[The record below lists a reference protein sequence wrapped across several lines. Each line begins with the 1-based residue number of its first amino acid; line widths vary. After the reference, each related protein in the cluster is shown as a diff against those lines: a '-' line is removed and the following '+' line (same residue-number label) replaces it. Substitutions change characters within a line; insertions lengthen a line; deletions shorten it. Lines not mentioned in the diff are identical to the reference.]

1 MIDEATKKRALGHYA
16 RVLVDIDLFKR
27 LFDEIMVERES
38 FTFYVEVVYE
48 RLPDYCTHCKSIG
61 NSVTYSNKLHPNE
74 KKIDVC
80 PKKVYRAE
88 TQP

>member
-1 MIDEATKKRALGHYA
+1 MAPNLLFEIASGVRTPLMIDDTTKKRALGHYA

-61 NSVTYSNKLHPNE
+61 NSVTYFNKY
-74 KKIDVC
+74 I
-80 PKKVYRAE
+80 AS
-88 TQP
+88 